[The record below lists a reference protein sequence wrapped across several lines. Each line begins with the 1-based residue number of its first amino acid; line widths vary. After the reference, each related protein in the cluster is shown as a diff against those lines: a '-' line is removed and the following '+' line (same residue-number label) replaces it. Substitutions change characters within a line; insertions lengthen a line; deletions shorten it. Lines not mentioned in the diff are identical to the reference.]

1 MIKTIAVIEYKTDLF
16 GFYLLYSFT
25 SVIQFLIN
33 LSFWLFLKKVAIVG
47 TCTDSYHWFA

>member
-33 LSFWLFLKKVAIVG
+33 FMKKVAIAG

>member
-16 GFYLLYSFT
+16 DFHLLDSFT
-25 SVIQFLIN
+25 TVIQFLIN
-33 LSFWLFLKKVAIVG
+33 LSFWLYMKKVVKVA

>member
-33 LSFWLFLKKVAIVG
+33 LSFWLFMKKVAIAG
-47 TCTDSYHWFA
+47 TCTDSYHWFE